1 MASRIKGITVEI
13 GGDTTNLVK
22 SLEGVN
28 KNIRNTQ
35 SQLKDVERLL
45 KLDPT
50 NTELLTQKQKLLKDA
65 VSDTKNKLQALKT
78 ASEAAAKTADNY
90 GAWKTKYDAIQSEI
104 ETTTT
109 ELKKLKK
116 QAEDAEKQLADG
128 KISQEKYDALQS
140 KIKSTETK
148 LKDLKEAA
156 KQVDDEFGHPI
167 SPEQYDA
174 LQREIQQTENDLK
187 KLEQQAGES
196 RTALVKLS
204 ETGKK
209 FQDVGDKI
217 SGVGTKLLPVSTGI
231 AAIGTLAVKTGADF
245 DSAMSKVASIS
256 GATGSEM
263 DALRDKARE
272 MGSKTKFSASEAA
285 DAMSYMAMAGWKTSD
300 MLNGIEGIMNLAAA
314 SGEDLATTSDIVTD
328 ALTAF
333 GLKAEDSG
341 HFADIL
347 AAASSNANTNVSM
360 MGETFKYA
368 APVLG
373 SLGYSAEDSAIAIGL
388 MANAGIKSSQ
398 AGTALRGAVVSLAK
412 PTDTV
417 SAAMEQYGISL
428 VDSSGKMYSLR
439 ELMEQ
444 LRQKLG
450 GLSEAEQAQAAAS
463 LFGREAMSGMLAIIN
478 ASPSD
483 FEKLTNAVDT
493 CSDTVD
499 GYNGTTEKMAATMQ
513 DNLAGQLTILKSQL
527 EELAISFSDI
537 LMPTIRSIVSRIQ
550 ELVDK
555 LNQLDPQ
562 TKETIAKIALVAAAL
577 GPMLIVLGKTIS
589 SVGTVFSA
597 VSKLPALFSAVQ
609 SGIGAITGALGVS
622 LGPLLA
628 IIAAVAA
635 LAAAFVHLWQTNE
648 DFRNKIISIWEQIKG
663 TFTELTQ
670 GITDRL
676 NALGFD
682 FDDFGEVVKAA
693 WDGLCNLLAPI
704 FEGAFQNISN
714 VFSEFTGILLG
725 LLDVLIGLFTGDW
738 EQCWNGIK
746 GIFTSIWDFIVNTF
760 RNIMNTLKGIA
771 DVVLG
776 WFGTDW
782 ETVWTSV
789 KTFFTNTWTNI
800 QSLCS

>member
-1 MASRIKGITVEI
+1 MASSIKGITVEI
-13 GGDTTNLVK
+13 GGDTNNLVK

-50 NTELLTQKQKLLKDA
+50 NTELLTQKQKLLKAA
-65 VSDTKNKLQALKT
+65 VSDTKDKLQALKT

-116 QAEDAEKQLADG
+116 QAENAEKQLADG

-231 AAIGTLAVKTGADF
+231 AAIGTLAVKTGAEF
-245 DSAMSKVASIS
+245 DSAMSNVASIS
-256 GATGSEM
+256 GATGSEI

-398 AGTALRGAVVSLAK
+398 AGTALRGAIVSLAK

-428 VDSSGKMYSLR
+428 TDSSGKMYSLR
-439 ELMEQ
+439 DLMGQ
-444 LRQKLG
+444 MRDKLG
-450 GLSEAEQAQAAAS
+450 GLTEAEQAQAAAS

-478 ASPSD
+478 ASPAD

-493 CSDTVD
+493 C
-499 GYNGTTEKMAATMQ
+499 
-513 DNLAGQLTILKSQL
+513 
-527 EELAISFSDI
+527 
-537 LMPTIRSIVSRIQ
+537 PIR
-550 ELVDK
+550 
-555 LNQLDPQ
+555 
-562 TKETIAKIALVAAAL
+562 
-577 GPMLIVLGKTIS
+577 
-589 SVGTVFSA
+589 
-597 VSKLPALFSAVQ
+597 
-609 SGIGAITGALGVS
+609 
-622 LGPLLA
+622 
-628 IIAAVAA
+628 
-635 LAAAFVHLWQTNE
+635 
-648 DFRNKIISIWEQIKG
+648 
-663 TFTELTQ
+663 
-670 GITDRL
+670 
-676 NALGFD
+676 
-682 FDDFGEVVKAA
+682 
-693 WDGLCNLLAPI
+693 
-704 FEGAFQNISN
+704 
-714 VFSEFTGILLG
+714 
-725 LLDVLIGLFTGDW
+725 
-738 EQCWNGIK
+738 
-746 GIFTSIWDFIVNTF
+746 
-760 RNIMNTLKGIA
+760 
-771 DVVLG
+771 
-776 WFGTDW
+776 
-782 ETVWTSV
+782 
-789 KTFFTNTWTNI
+789 
-800 QSLCS
+800 